1 MSMLKNKNQIMK
13 RFISLVVLCT
23 CMFDAGA
30 GGTAL
35 SEIHVNSENVIHTIS
50 LWFC

>member
-1 MSMLKNKNQIMK
+1 MSVFKKNEKMLIMK

-30 GGTAL
+30 QVSAAMKR
-35 SEIHVNSENVIHTIS
+35 NP
-50 LWFC
+50 CK